1 MEGRPLIRIT
11 GLLDAVAKHPHLSLY
26 VHRFG
31 KMVVATPLQNLNNTV
46 PFACDRGD
54 STRGAIVEKKRES
67 FDPLFGIRG
76 HELGTRRGVGS
87 RLEVCQSGFKL
98 DTNTR

>member
-46 PFACDRGD
+46 PIE
-54 STRGAIVEKKRES
+54 AIRPVE
-67 FDPLFGIRG
+67 
-76 HELGTRRGVGS
+76 
-87 RLEVCQSGFKL
+87 QS
-98 DTNTR
+98 